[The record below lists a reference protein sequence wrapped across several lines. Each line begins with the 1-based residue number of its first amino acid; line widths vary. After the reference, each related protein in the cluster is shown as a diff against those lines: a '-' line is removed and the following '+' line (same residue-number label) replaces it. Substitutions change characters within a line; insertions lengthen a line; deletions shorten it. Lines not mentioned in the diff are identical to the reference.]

1 MAEMS
6 QAVPTPAPAPLAAG
20 AGHEAILDLFLLILG
35 PLCLL
40 FLVFVMQLCHC
51 YGMPKF
57 LCVVCS

>member
-20 AGHEAILDLFLLILG
+20 AGHEAVLHLFPLIRG

-40 FLVFVMQLCHC
+40 FLVFVIQLCH
-51 YGMPKF
+51 
-57 LCVVCS
+57 LALL